1 MKRLLGLV
9 LASTLVIS
17 ACGGDSEKKQENNKE
32 VNDRNFSITSQKY
45 IENLTK
51 TLNRIESSDSVAPKQ
66 ISKEVAEASNEIKQI
81 YEAYQKN
88 IDKRLSNNQY
98 EYQVLNK
105 TFRQIKE
112 IYLDLYSRIEKVGS
126 IDNISKETFHKL
138 VLKDIYISQKSLNN
152 LEENIKDIDTRGI
165 LGKNQNNNLYK
176 ILHTS
181 ETESEKIINTFARL
195 QNQNHVVASL
205 NKIPKRNMTDLNYYS
220 NNKHSKT
227 ISAPE
232 FNDIVDKVNSK
243 LDKDAQINHV
253 DDEVNVFVYNILI
266 DIHNA
271 LTDVYNE
278 SEDYDKNESENTS
291 KSKENQDMYSNK
303 KDNATYEQ
311 VYNSAKEQPIKK
323 DDFEKKDYD
332 NNGVYRTEQEQK
344 AHENWVN
351 GQVEWAKASEA
362 EKEQIR
368 KRDAEKYGY
377 EYNPDD
383 YKE

>member
-98 EYQVLNK
+98 EYQILNK

-152 LEENIKDIDTRGI
+152 IEENIKDIDTRGI

-181 ETESEKIINTFARL
+181 ETESEKIIDTFARL

-266 DIHNA
+266 DIYNA

-323 DDFEKKDYD
+323 DDFQKKDYD

-351 GQVEWAKASEA
+351 GQVEWANASEA

-377 EYNPDD
+377 EYTPDD

>member
-227 ISAPE
+227 ISEPE

>member
-195 QNQNHVVASL
+195 QKQNHVVASL

-351 GQVEWAKASEA
+351 GQVEWANASEA

>member
-351 GQVEWAKASEA
+351 GQVEWANASEA

>member
-152 LEENIKDIDTRGI
+152 LEENIKDIDIRGI

-351 GQVEWAKASEA
+351 GQVEWANASEA

>member
-332 NNGVYRTEQEQK
+332 NNGVYRTKQEQK

-351 GQVEWAKASEA
+351 GQVEWANASEA

>member
-232 FNDIVDKVNSK
+232 FNDIVNKVNSK

-351 GQVEWAKASEA
+351 GQVEWANASEA